1 MSVEEI
7 NEVPQEQIPAGANV
21 TVASK
26 IDKKAKKAFEKAGLK
41 KVEGITRVTLRR
53 GINHIFV
60 IAEPEVY
67 RNPATNSYIVFGEA
81 KLEDLTAARAQQAAA
96 AAARANE
103 AEAAAAA
110 PKDQASITADLEA
123 AAAKVSLNDA
133 ASDLPEP
140 TAEELK
146 EAGLSEEDLALVKEQ
161 TTASNAQILD
171 AFKKNGKDIINTI
184 VALTA

>member
-1 MSVEEI
+1 MSVEEV

-21 TVASK
+21 TIASK

-96 AAARANE
+96 AAARSAE
-103 AEAAAAA
+103 AEAA

-123 AAAKVSLNDA
+123 AAAKVSLDDKA
-133 ASDLPEP
+133 VSDLPEP

-146 EAGLSEEDLALVKEQ
+146 EAGLSDEDLALVKEQ
-161 TTASNAQILD
+161 TSASNAQILD

>member
-1 MSVEEI
+1 MSVEEV

-96 AAARANE
+96 AAARSAE
-103 AEAAAAA
+103 AEAEAA

-123 AAAKVSLNDA
+123 AAAKVSLDDKA

-146 EAGLSEEDLALVKEQ
+146 EAGLSDEDLALVKEQ
-161 TTASNAQILD
+161 TSASNAQILD

>member
-26 IDKKAKKAFEKAGLK
+26 VDKKAKKAFEKAGLK

-103 AEAAAAA
+103 AEAPA

-123 AAAKVSLNDA
+123 AAAKVSLDDA
-133 ASDLPEP
+133 SADLPEP